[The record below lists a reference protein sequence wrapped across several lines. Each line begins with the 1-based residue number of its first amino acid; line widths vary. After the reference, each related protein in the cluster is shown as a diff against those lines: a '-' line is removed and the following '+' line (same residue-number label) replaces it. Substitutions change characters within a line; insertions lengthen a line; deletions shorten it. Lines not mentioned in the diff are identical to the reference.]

1 MKLELCICERALTAC
16 ERARAE
22 RVSACKQGQ
31 CPESRRTR
39 KNAEHRVLSAC
50 RKGLALKALR
60 SQGAKEALSS
70 TALLVRHEALSRSA
84 AGSSDAGAK
93 SGSRRQCTAE
103 CLGEQEG
110 RHGLI
115 DNVGGK

>member
-1 MKLELCICERALTAC
+1 MKLELCICERALIAC

-31 CPESRRTR
+31 RPESRRTR

-60 SQGAKEALSS
+60 SQGAKEALAG

-84 AGSSDAGAK
+84 AK
-93 SGSRRQCTAE
+93 SGSRSQCTAE

>member
-16 ERARAE
+16 ERACAE

-31 CPESRRTR
+31 RPELRRTR
-39 KNAEHRVLSAC
+39 DAEHRVLSVC

>member
-1 MKLELCICERALTAC
+1 M
-16 ERARAE
+16 
-22 RVSACKQGQ
+22 
-31 CPESRRTR
+31 
-39 KNAEHRVLSAC
+39 LSAC

-60 SQGAKEALSS
+60 SQGAKEALAG

-84 AGSSDAGAK
+84 AK
-93 SGSRRQCTAE
+93 SGSRSQCTAE